1 MKIDSSNSNALSVLQ
16 TGATRAANKVDA
28 PAAVGAVK
36 GTSASSTVN
45 LSSMSAVHAANGSD
59 IDVAKVEAIK
69 AALRDGTYKIDSG
82 KIADGMLGSA
92 RDLLKVKAS

>member
-16 TGATRAANKVDA
+16 TSATRAANKA
-28 PAAVGAVK
+28 EGTGAVGAVK
-36 GTSASSTVN
+36 QAAAASSTVN

-69 AALRDGTYKIDSG
+69 ASLRDGTYQIDSA
-82 KIADGMLGSA
+82 KIADGMIGSA
-92 RDLLKVKAS
+92 RELLVK